1 MSRRIVVNVVKGLS
15 RLLTKVFWRNY
26 GATMLWMSLPF
37 IFVVL
42 AMTFALRVMEQ
53 PEWMRLVLAVM
64 LALFIIFLS
73 FWSSSSY
80 MKLAWMTISSET
92 DANSHRR

>member
-26 GATMLWMSLPF
+26 GATMLWRSLPF

-42 AMTFALRVMEQ
+42 AMTFAPRVMEQ

-64 LALFIIFLS
+64 LALFII
-73 FWSSSSY
+73 
-80 MKLAWMTISSET
+80 ISIVLVIFVLYEIGT
-92 DANSHRR
+92 DDDLQ